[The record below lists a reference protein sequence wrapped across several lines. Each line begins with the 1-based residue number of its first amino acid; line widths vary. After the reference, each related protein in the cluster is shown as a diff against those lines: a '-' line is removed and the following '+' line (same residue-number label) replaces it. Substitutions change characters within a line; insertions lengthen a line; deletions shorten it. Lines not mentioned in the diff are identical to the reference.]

1 MHPTFE
7 LVREETIASLDVTLF
22 EYIHVKTKARHLHIK
37 AKDNNNAFLVA
48 FLTVPQDSTGVA
60 HILEHTALCGSKRYP
75 VRDPFFMMIRR
86 SLNTFMNAF
95 TAPDWTAYPFASKN
109 TKDFYNLLDVYL
121 DAAFFP
127 NLDYMDFLQ
136 EGHRLEFEIADDSN
150 SPLVY
155 KGVVFNEMKG
165 AMSSPTSVLYQ
176 ELTKNL
182 FPTITY
188 HHNSGGD
195 PACIPD
201 LTHAQLKAFHAK
213 HYHPSNSIFMTY
225 GDLPAEDHQKVFE
238 SRVLSQFDYESFDF
252 NVRDEI
258 RFVHPKNVESFYAQP
273 KEEPLDH
280 KSHVV
285 LAWLLGAVTDPKAL
299 MRARILAGALL
310 DNSASPLR
318 LALETSDLGAAPSPF
333 CGIEDSTRESF
344 FSCGLEGVDE
354 NNADAVEQLIFQ
366 TLKDVKENGIPQDH
380 LEAVLHQLELSS
392 REISGSHYPYGLK
405 LMLDCLNPALHG
417 GDPLHGL
424 DLDPM
429 LDEMRLE
436 IANPHFI
443 SDLVDQLLLTNQHR
457 VRLVLKPSHTLA
469 DSLVTAEAE
478 RLAAIKANLT
488 TDQIKQIIE
497 ETQKLKIRQDQI
509 DNPDILPEVTRADIP
524 ETLSIPTG
532 TETQLNYTKLSQ
544 FTPTT
549 NGMVYQSL
557 VVNLPKLTAEELLL
571 LPYLDSLLSEVGCGS
586 DDYLTMQAKI
596 AANTGGINSRMML
609 RTQLGNAQN
618 IDGLWILSG
627 KALARNSF
635 QLTDLLGNIFQ
646 NARFDE
652 GKHLQEI
659 ISQIRLGRED
669 AIVGSGH
676 GYAMGVASQYISPL
690 SYISQQMD
698 GMRSIQSL
706 RGLDT
711 KMENCAYQAEF
722 GAKLHALLIKLQS
735 SSYELL
741 SLADARD
748 IKDASAHL
756 IQRFDLPNAQQHV
769 ELFNAP
775 FAWTPKVTKEAWAI
789 NAAVHYCAK
798 SYATVAAEHPDAP
811 ALNVLAG
818 FLRNGFLHKAIR
830 EQGGAY
836 GGGAS
841 YSSST
846 GAFNFFSYRDPRLS
860 ETLHDFDS
868 AIDWLVTHHHEERAL
883 EEAILGVISAIDKP
897 SSPAGECADNYYNSR
912 FGRTPSYRQ
921 AYRANILKVTIA
933 DLQRVGHA
941 YFDTRKAHIAVL
953 GPKAS
958 IEQLDLEI
966 NTL

>member
-1 MHPTFE
+1 MQPTFE
-7 LVREETIASLDVTLF
+7 LVREEYIASLDVTLF
-22 EYIHVKTKARHLHIK
+22 EYTHERTKARHLHIK
-37 AKDNNNAFLVA
+37 TKDNNNAFLVA

-60 HILEHTALCGSKRYP
+60 HILEHTALCGSKRFP

-136 EGHRLEFEIADDSN
+136 EGHRLEFEIADDQT

-176 ELTKNL
+176 EMTKNL

-225 GDLPAEDHQKVFE
+225 GDLPAADHQQIFE
-238 SRVLSQFDYESFDF
+238 ARVLSQFDYESFDF
-252 NVRDEI
+252 SVRDEI
-258 RFVHPKNVESFYAQP
+258 RFTHPKNVESFYAQP
-273 KEEPLDH
+273 KEEPLDN

-285 LAWLLGAVTDPKAL
+285 LAWLLGAVTDPKEL

-310 DNSASPLR
+310 DNSGSPLR
-318 LALETSDLGAAPSPF
+318 LALETSELGAAPSPF

-354 NNADAVEQLIFQ
+354 NNADAVEQLILA
-366 TLKDVKENGIPQDH
+366 TLNDVKKNGIPQDH
-380 LEAVLHQLELSS
+380 LESVLHQLELSS

-429 LDEMRLE
+429 LQAIGLE
-436 IANPHFI
+436 LADPAFIAG
-443 SDLVDQLLLTNQHR
+443 LVDRLLLNNQHR
-457 VRLVLKPSHTLA
+457 IRLVLKPSHTLA
-469 DSLVTAEAE
+469 DALIADEAT
-478 RLAAIKANLT
+478 RLESIKANLS
-488 TDQIKQIIE
+488 TDQIKRIID
-497 ETQKLKIRQDQI
+497 ETTMLKARQDQV

-524 ETLSIPTG
+524 ETLSIPSG
-532 TETQLNYTKLSQ
+532 TEQILQHTKLTQ

-571 LPYLDSLLSEVGCGS
+571 LPYLDSLLSEVGCGQ

-596 AANTGGINSRMML
+596 AAKTGGINSRMML
-609 RTQLGNAQN
+609 RTQLGNSQN

-627 KALARNSF
+627 KALARNSH
-635 QLTDLLGNIFQ
+635 QLTDLLGDIYQ

-690 SYISQQMD
+690 SYISQQLD
-698 GMRSIQSL
+698 GMNSIQSL
-706 RGLDT
+706 RALDA
-711 KMENCAYQAEF
+711 KMEESAYQAEF
-722 GAKLHALLIKLQS
+722 GCRLSALLAKLQG

-748 IKDASAHL
+748 IKHANMHMVD
-756 IQRFDLPNAQQHV
+756 RFDVPHANNTV
-769 ELFNAP
+769 ELFRSP
-775 FAWTPKVTKEAWAI
+775 FAWVPKVTKEAWAI

-798 SYATVAAEHPDAP
+798 SYQTVVAEHPDAP

-818 FLRNGFLHKAIR
+818 FLRNGYLHKAIR

-841 YSSST
+841 YNSGT
-846 GAFNFFSYRDPRLS
+846 GAFNFFSYRDPRLND
-860 ETLHDFDS
+860 TLKDFDT
-868 AIDWLVTHHHEERAL
+868 AIEWLDTNRHEERAL

-897 SSPAGECADNYYNSR
+897 SSPAGECADNYFNSR
-912 FGRTPSYRQ
+912 FGRTPAYRQ
-921 AYRANILKVTIA
+921 DYRASILKVTIA
-933 DLQRVGHA
+933 DLQRVGRT
-941 YFDTRKAHIAVL
+941 YLDTQKAHVAVL
-953 GPKAS
+953 GPKVS
-958 IEQLDLEI
+958 IEQLGLEI
-966 NTL
+966 KTL